1 MGGSGSNPSPGA
13 DQPSASLSLP
23 EAGARPDILIVEDNA
38 ADVYLIEAAIRSA
51 SISAELHVV
60 KDGEQA
66 IRFLDDADENAA
78 PSPTLVVLDINL
90 PKKQGGEV
98 LEHMRASRRCS
109 KALVIAVSTSDSSKD
124 REEMARLGA
133 NGYFHKPS
141 AYQDFMKLGDAI
153 KILLGSVA

>member
-1 MGGSGSNPSPGA
+1 M
-13 DQPSASLSLP
+13 
-23 EAGARPDILIVEDNA
+23 
-38 ADVYLIEAAIRSA
+38 YLIEAAIRSA

-66 IRFLDDADENAA
+66 IRFLDEADENVA

-98 LEHMRASRRCS
+98 LKHMRASRRSS
-109 KALVIAVSTSDSSKD
+109 KALVIAVSSSDSFRD
-124 REEMARLGA
+124 REEMTSLGA

-141 AYQDFMKLGDAI
+141 AYQEFMKLGDAF
-153 KILLGSVA
+153 KNMLGSAA